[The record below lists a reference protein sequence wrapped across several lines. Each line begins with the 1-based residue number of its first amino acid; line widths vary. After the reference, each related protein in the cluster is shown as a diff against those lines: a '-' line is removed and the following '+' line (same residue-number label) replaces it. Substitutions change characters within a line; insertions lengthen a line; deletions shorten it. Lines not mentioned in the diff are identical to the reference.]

1 MAAAKKTTKKTT
13 KKPVKKA
20 VKKTAKTTA
29 RKGATA
35 TSKKKT
41 GSSAAA
47 KKPGVNKVSKK
58 AATKSPA
65 QRASKRSSDYDQ
77 SKIQVLEGL
86 DAVRKRPGMYIG
98 GTGTEGLHH
107 LVWEIIDNAVD
118 EAAAGYASHV
128 EVLLHKDG
136 SIEVTDNGRGIPIGK
151 KSDGRTALEV
161 VFTELHAGG
170 KFGSGAYSASGGLH
184 GVGASVVNAL
194 SSKLVAEVDRDG
206 ATWRLV
212 FLDREPGNYLSSGK
226 FKGTSK
232 LAKVKKVP
240 GSRTGTR
247 VRFWPDL
254 DVFDPEASIEYE
266 QVRDHVARVCFLVP
280 GLNIK
285 LHDKRGKGRKAE
297 EFVAA
302 GGLADYVDYLS
313 IGETVTDIV
322 TIHDE
327 ASFEEKVPVDG
338 KVTMVNRQCTIDVAV
353 RWVKGFETTIVSF
366 VNTIPTSD
374 GGTHVAGFERALSRV
389 ANEQLL
395 SETKKLKKLAKQG
408 NDRATPNDIQE
419 GLVAAV
425 KVTFPEPQ
433 FKGQTKQELGT
444 PAIQNLVYES
454 VKAGVADWVSGG
466 GKKSQ
471 INALREKMTQ
481 AILNRVAAKQQLD
494 LRRKAATLSSTGMPD
509 KLADCRLHGMD
520 SELLIVEGNS
530 AAGPAKQGRDSETM
544 AVLPLRGKVVN
555 AGKASLKQVIENTE
569 AQALITAIGGGS
581 GPDFDVAASRYG
593 RIIILCDAD
602 VDGSHIRCL
611 LLTLI
616 YHHMRPLLEE
626 GMVYAAQPPL
636 FATKHKGEMV
646 YAYTD
651 EERDKIAKKI
661 NVPFEKWKRFK
672 GLGEMNVDELAETT
686 LNPATRVLKR
696 MGMDDAKRAKKAGEL
711 FQILMGNDVAT
722 RKEYIVSNSSLIDHD
737 LLDI

>member
-1 MAAAKKTTKKTT
+1 MAAAKKKTT
-13 KKPVKKA
+13 KTTAKKAPAKATAAAKKKTAAAAKTAPKKRTPVKKA
-20 VKKTAKTTA
+20 P
-29 RKGATA
+29 
-35 TSKKKT
+35 
-41 GSSAAA
+41 A
-47 KKPGVNKVSKK
+47 KKSGSG
-58 AATKSPA
+58 
-65 QRASKRSSDYDQ
+65 RRSNDYDQ
-77 SKIQVLEGL
+77 SKIEVLEGL
-86 DAVRKRPGMYIG
+86 EAVRKRPGMYIG
-98 GTGTEGLHH
+98 GTGNEGLHH
-107 LVWEIIDNAVD
+107 LLWEIIDNGVD
-118 EAAAGYASHV
+118 EAAAGFASNIDV
-128 EVLLHKDG
+128 ILHKDG
-136 SIEVTDNGRGIPIGK
+136 SIEVHDNGRGIPIGRK
-151 KSDGRTALEV
+151 ADGRTALEV

-206 ATWRLV
+206 ATHRLV
-212 FLDREPGNYLSSGK
+212 FLEREPGNYLSSGK
-226 FKGTSK
+226 FKASSK
-232 LAKVKKVP
+232 LAKVKKIP
-240 GSRTGTR
+240 TNRTGTR

-254 DVFDPEASIEYE
+254 DVFDGDARIDYE
-266 QVRDHVARVCFLVP
+266 LVRDHLARVCFLVP
-280 GLNIK
+280 GLQIK
-285 LHDKRGKGRKAE
+285 LHDKRGTGKKPE
-297 EFVAA
+297 TFVAN
-302 GGLADYVDYLS
+302 GGLRDYVDYLS
-313 IGETVTDIV
+313 IGENITDIL

-327 ASFEEKVPVDG
+327 SSFEEKVPVNG
-338 KVTMVNRQCTIDVAV
+338 KMSTVTRACSIDIAA
-353 RWVKGFETTIVSF
+353 RWVKGFDTKIVSF

-395 SETKKLKKLAKQG
+395 ADAKKLKKLAKQG

-444 PAIQNLVYES
+444 PAVQNLVYET
-454 VKAGVADWVSGG
+454 VKSGFTDWVSGG

-481 AILNRVAAKQQLD
+481 AIINRVAAKQQLD

-509 KLADCRLHGMD
+509 KLADCRIHGGD

-569 AQALITAIGGGS
+569 AQALITAIGAGS
-581 GPDFDVAASRYG
+581 GPDFDVNQSRYG

-616 YHHMRPLLEE
+616 YHHMRPLLEH

-636 FATKHKGEMV
+636 FATKHRGELV
-646 YAYTD
+646 YAYD
-651 EERDKIAKKI
+651 EDERATLSKKMDI
-661 NVPFEKWKRFK
+661 TFDKWKRFK
-672 GLGEMNVDELAETT
+672 GLGEMNVEELAETT
-686 LNPATRVLKR
+686 LNRETRVLKR
-696 MGMDDAKRAKKAGEL
+696 MGMEDGKEAQKAAKL
-711 FQILMGNDVAT
+711 FEVLMGSDVAT
-722 RKEYIVSNSSLIDHD
+722 RKDYIVSNSSLIDQEM
-737 LLDI
+737 LDI

>member
-1 MAAAKKTTKKTT
+1 MARAKKTGKKAAKKPTTKKPAAKKAVRKPAAKKSAAKKTVA
-13 KKPVKKA
+13 KKP
-20 VKKTAKTTA
+20 
-29 RKGATA
+29 
-35 TSKKKT
+35 
-41 GSSAAA
+41 AA
-47 KKPGVNKVSKK
+47 KKRT
-58 AATKSPA
+58 TKRGA
-65 QRASKRSSDYDQ
+65 RSSDYDQ

-118 EAAAGYASHV
+118 EAAAGFASHV

-206 ATWRLV
+206 ATHRLV

-232 LAKVKKVP
+232 LVKVKKVP
-240 GSRTGTR
+240 TSRTGTR

-254 DVFDPEASIEYE
+254 DVFDSEATIEYE

-338 KVTMVNRQCTIDVAV
+338 KVTTVNRACTIDVAV

-395 SETKKLKKLAKQG
+395 SDTKKLKKLAKQG

-419 GLVAAV
+419 GLVAAI

-481 AILNRVAAKQQLD
+481 AIINRVAAKQQLD

-530 AAGPAKQGRDSETM
+530 AAGPAKQGRDSEIM

-651 EERDKIAKKI
+651 EEREKLSKKI
-661 NVPFEKWKRFK
+661 KVPFEKWKRFK
-672 GLGEMNVDELAETT
+672 GLGEMNVEELAETT

-696 MGMDDAKRAKKAGEL
+696 MGMEDAKRAKKAGEL
-711 FQILMGNDVAT
+711 FQILMGSDVAT
-722 RKEYIVSNSSLIDHD
+722 RKDYIVSNSSLIDHD